1 MINFGVFSELVMLS
15 MEDICRDIFHE
26 HADSIKTKK
35 EKVVVK
41 NLVTIF
47 NATLK
52 LSNMKGFQAM
62 SVRDLSRETGLSM
75 GALYSYFKGKEELLD
90 MIQNQGLR
98 ITSSILSEQ
107 IEKEAD
113 AKSKLQAAI
122 RTHIYLSEVLQPW
135 FYFAYMEA
143 KNLSREDQKKAIAN
157 EIFTEKIFVDIL
169 EYGRERGEFV
179 LEKSLITA
187 AVLKAMLQDWYLKRW
202 KYSRRNIGVEEYADY
217 VIFIIEKVILR
228 EHNEKK
234 KGA

>member
-1 MINFGVFSELVMLS
+1 

-35 EKVVVK
+35 EKIVVK
-41 NLVTIF
+41 NLVIIF

-98 ITSSILSEQ
+98 ITSRILNEQ
-107 IEKEAD
+107 IENESD
-113 AKSKLQAAI
+113 ARNRLRAAI
-122 RTHIYLSEVLQPW
+122 RTHLFLSEVLQPW

-143 KNLSREDQKKAIAN
+143 KNLSKRLQKQAI
-157 EIFTEKIFVDIL
+157 ESELYTEKLFIDIL
-169 EYGRERGEFV
+169 DEGRRRGDFKVENSI
-179 LEKSLITA
+179 LAAALIK
-187 AVLKAMLQDWYLKRW
+187 AVLQDWYLKRW
-202 KYSRRNIGVEEYADY
+202 KYSRRNIAVDEYADY
-217 VIFIIEKVILR
+217 IISVIERIIIE
-228 EHNEKK
+228 
-234 KGA
+234 